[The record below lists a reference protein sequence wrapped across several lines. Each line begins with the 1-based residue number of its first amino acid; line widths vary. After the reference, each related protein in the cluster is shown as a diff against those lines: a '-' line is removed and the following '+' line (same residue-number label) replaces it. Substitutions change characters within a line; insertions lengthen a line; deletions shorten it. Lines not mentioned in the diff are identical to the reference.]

1 MEKGKALFEE
11 MALDPAVKDR
21 ITFQDYNLNDTQPVV
36 GADVYFFRTIFHNWP
51 KSHCVRFLKNLVPA
65 LKPGAK
71 ILTNEIVLPKPGVLS
86 AWDTRIA

>member
-1 MEKGKALFEE
+1 MEKGKALFDD
-11 MALDPAVKDR
+11 MTLDDAVRER
-21 ITFQDYNLNDTQPVV
+21 IKFEAYNLNDAQPNT

-65 LKPGAK
+65 LKPGAR
-71 ILTNEIVLPKPGVLS
+71 ILTNEIVLPKPGALS